1 MTQRAEMTVDLTW
14 EDLKYTVDVKD
25 DDGKTVGKEL
35 LHGISGTARHAR
47 TLAVMGPSGAGKS
60 TFLNGICGRLQA
72 DSTHRLE
79 GTAYLNDVL
88 FLSKYKQLVSYV
100 AQDDIV
106 MGKDTPR
113 EALTF
118 SYRLRSGATAED
130 ATTVVDE
137 MIAKLSLGK
146 AADTLLG
153 VPGLIKGVSGGEK
166 KRTNIGAELIN
177 NPLILLLD
185 EPTTGLDSV
194 NALRVGQLL
203 RDLANNDQ
211 RTVICTIHT
220 PSSELYAVFDDLLLL
235 AKGSVVYHG
244 SCEDA
249 PAYFASI
256 DRSVP
261 LRMNPSEHFMNLL
274 QEPEEGL
281 NQMIQQWKD
290 FVASPAGAN
299 NRCVNQ
305 TPKEVRKRDDRFEQ
319 LVNKRTISKFGELM
333 LLTGRAARITFR
345 DPAATFGRL
354 FQTLFFAVFLALLF
368 ANLEKNDNGVT
379 DRAGVLFMQVMN
391 LMFMNVMTALATFP
405 PERAVF
411 LQEQTSG
418 MYSAVNYYISKC
430 IAELPLM
437 IAFPLIY
444 VIITYF
450 SWDLALDPTAFF
462 NHLAIAIVL
471 SYTANA
477 FGLFAAALFPR
488 PEIAFT
494 ITPLMLMPQMLV
506 GGLFAN
512 TERLEPG
519 WVWLTYI
526 SFPRYGY
533 KAFFVNE
540 FDHVGS
546 MCPGGGCR
554 YSNGQDVINF
564 FGFDKE
570 TDSVWFN
577 IIIMLIIMM
586 VFRCFGALGL
596 HVQGAARRSEMV
608 FEANYKHLNK
618 GFVSKH
624 GSRAQ
629 TPREHTTT
637 TIVQPTQDEQELA
650 AHVAAQLDEPT
661 VHTDPTHEPV
671 NE

>member
-1 MTQRAEMTVDLTW
+1 
-14 EDLKYTVDVKD
+14 
-25 DDGKTVGKEL
+25 
-35 LHGISGTARHAR
+35 
-47 TLAVMGPSGAGKS
+47 
-60 TFLNGICGRLQA
+60 
-72 DSTHRLE
+72 
-79 GTAYLNDVL
+79 
-88 FLSKYKQLVSYV
+88 
-100 AQDDIV
+100 V

-220 PSSELYAVFDDLLLL
+220 PSSELYAVFDDILLL

-244 SCEDA
+244 SCKEA

-256 DRSVP
+256 GREVP
-261 LRMNPSEHFMNLL
+261 VRMNPSEHFMKLL

-299 NRCVNQ
+299 NLSVNQ
-305 TPKEVRKRDDRFEQ
+305 TPKEVRKHEEHFDRI
-319 LVNKRTISKFGELM
+319 VDKRTISKFGELM
-333 LLTGRAARITFR
+333 LLTGRAARINFR

-368 ANLEKNDNGVT
+368 ANMGKDDNGVT
-379 DRAGVLFMQVMN
+379 DRAGVLFMQMLN

-430 IAELPLM
+430 IAEFPIVM
-437 IAFPLIY
+437 IMPIIY

-450 SWDLALDPTAFF
+450 SWDLALDATAFF
-462 NHLAIAIVL
+462 NHLALACVL
-471 SYTANA
+471 SYTGNA
-477 FGLFAAALFPR
+477 FGLFAASLFPS

-494 ITPLMLMPQMLV
+494 ITPLMIMPQMLV

-519 WVWLTYI
+519 WYWLTYVA
-526 SFPRYGY
+526 FPRYAY
-533 KAFFVNE
+533 KGMFVNE
-540 FDHVGS
+540 FEHVGAL
-546 MCPGGGCR
+546 CPQGGCR
-554 YSNGQDVINF
+554 FANGQDVIKYY
-564 FGFDKE
+564 GFDKE

-577 IIIMLIIMM
+577 IVIMLIIMM
-586 VFRCFGALGL
+586 IFRCFGALFL
-596 HVQGAARRSEMV
+596 HIQGASRRSEMV
-608 FEANYKHLNK
+608 FESNYKTVGK
-618 GFVSKH
+618 PFASKH
-624 GSRAQ
+624 ASRAH
-629 TPREHTTT
+629 TPREYAVHV
-637 TIVQPTQDEQELA
+637 VQPAQDQQEMA
-650 AHVAAQLDEPT
+650 D
-661 VHTDPTHEPV
+661 HTAILHEPV
-671 NE
+671 ERATVQNE